1 MADVVLRPARPL
13 AAVRSASCGC
23 CGRQPGIPCTPE
35 GDHLA
40 RWLRAERLEM
50 VTRAELAAAIA
61 PLDVI
66 AANVIILGGEA
77 LW

>member
-1 MADVVLRPARPL
+1 
-13 AAVRSASCGC
+13 
-23 CGRQPGIPCTPE
+23 
-35 GDHLA
+35 
-40 RWLRAERLEM
+40 M